1 MSTSPRHQVQVSSMA
16 LMIPDR
22 RGKYHQCC
30 RQLYGDLFFEYFH
43 FGKAGVWY
51 KHSERDRFVDTRV
64 SVLSLAVMNR

>member
-1 MSTSPRHQVQVSSMA
+1 MA